1 LLLASDPR
9 YLAAHGLSAADVGG
23 CIGLSAPVDL
33 EPREDGKGYGD
44 ALMAGRGADVFS
56 RDVGVMRDA
65 SPIVHVGKGLPR
77 ILLVVGERDFPM
89 LEGDAHAF
97 VEKVKG
103 VGGSA
108 ALFVAP
114 GRDHMGVVRSLIE
127 DDSPVLKRVV
137 DFLIGTGR

>member
-23 CIGLSAPVDL
+23 CIGLSPPVDL
-33 EPREDGKGYGD
+33 EPRDDGKGYGD

-65 SPIVHVGKGLPR
+65 SPIVHVRKGLPP

-114 GRDHMGVVRSLIE
+114 GRDHMEVVRSLIE